1 MEKIVKAKYK
11 NGVLE
16 LLEKVDLSEGAEVK
30 ITISFE
36 LSDISSEEEKRRQFL
51 SAAGGWKD
59 LLDCEQFLKE
69 VYEFRKIHTRP
80 EVKL

>member
-1 MEKIVKAKYK
+1 MLSKTVKAKYK

-16 LLEKVDLSEGAEVK
+16 LLERLDLPEGVE

-36 LSDISSEEEKRRQFL
+36 PLEVLSEGEKKQRFL

-59 LLDCEQFLKE
+59 LLDCEEFIKD
-69 VYEFRKIHTRP
+69 VYESRKIRTRA